1 MIALLINCFADFYSA
16 MKHRAAEEVYIASVT
31 AELRRVLCAALL
43 PINDILLVGSCAGQ
57 LVKAQRVATGIVDV
71 LDSSNRTAESD
82 NMTKKLGKFGVSVDA
97 AHKALRTK

>member
-43 PINDILLVGSCAGQ
+43 PINDMIAGWFVRRAAGQ
-57 LVKAQRVATGIVDV
+57 GTTRGNGNCGRVG
-71 LDSSNRTAESD
+71 
-82 NMTKKLGKFGVSVDA
+82 
-97 AHKALRTK
+97 